1 MNFKVFCYYF
11 MCYDINNIYAFSVL
25 KGVLSMVLHMQ

>member
-1 MNFKVFCYYF
+1 MNFKFFCYYF
-11 MCYDINNIYAFSVL
+11 VWYDINNIYAFYIL